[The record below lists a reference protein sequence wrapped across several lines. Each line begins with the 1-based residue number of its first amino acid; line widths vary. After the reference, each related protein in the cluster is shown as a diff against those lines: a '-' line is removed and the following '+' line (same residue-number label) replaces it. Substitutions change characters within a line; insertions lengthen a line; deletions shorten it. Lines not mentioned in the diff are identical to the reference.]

1 MGIIGLTM
9 ESLPR
14 RTKLERRYYGTR
26 FVSVLTRYEV
36 FFGIAVMLVG
46 IAPLL
51 VPILY
56 MMYFIG
62 ALFLSL
68 LLVIG
73 TLFLIF
79 LTVGQPDNPL
89 TEIWSGFDHFDQVIN
104 AVTEFGKFFCP
115 IGGGVIII
123 LDIVLL
129 ILVSKNWGRSS
140 QGKDKAALIA
150 SIIMCG
156 IGILSSLLMG
166 VIMK

>member
-1 MGIIGLTM
+1 M

-36 FFGIAVMLVG
+36 FFGIIVMLVG
-46 IAPLL
+46 VAPLL

-56 MMYFIG
+56 MVYFIV

-79 LTVGQPDNPL
+79 LTIGKPDNPL
-89 TEIWSGFDHFDQVIN
+89 TEIWSGFNHFDQVIN
-104 AVTEFGKFFCP
+104 AVTDFGKFFCP
-115 IGGGVIII
+115 IAGGVAIV
-123 LDIVLL
+123 LDIILL
-129 ILVSKNWGRSS
+129 ILVSKNWGRSN
-140 QGKDKAALIA
+140 QGKDKAALIV
-150 SIIMCG
+150 SLVFCG